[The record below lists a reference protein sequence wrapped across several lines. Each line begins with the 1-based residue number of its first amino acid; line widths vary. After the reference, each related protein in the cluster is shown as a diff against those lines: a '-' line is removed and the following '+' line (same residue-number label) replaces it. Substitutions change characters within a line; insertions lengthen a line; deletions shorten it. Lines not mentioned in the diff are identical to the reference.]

1 MKLVIKSTFLIFNI
15 IICQNTLG
23 LIINSSSS
31 YSGFTLFAPNH
42 STNTYLINNEGLLV
56 NEWSSSYVPG
66 LAVYLLENGNLLRS
80 AAIESDNT
88 TQTGGFELFTWD
100 NILIWQ
106 YYQGSQHHDIEPLP
120 NGNVLMI
127 VNDVKNYSAA
137 ISAGRDPEKLLSN
150 SLRSLSILEISQIG
164 IDSGE
169 IVWEWHAWDHLIQDF
184 DETKLNY
191 GSVDL
196 HPELID
202 VNFAPNIY
210 SDWLHTNSIDYNEDL
225 DQILVSHRNT
235 NEIWVIDHSTT
246 SQEASGHTGG
256 ISGKGGDILFRW
268 GNPVSYRAGEEQ
280 DQRLFG
286 QHDANWVRDE
296 FNNYQNSIMIFNN
309 GIERPSGSYSTAIE
323 ISVPLIENNCYNIL
337 ETGVFG
343 PADEVWSYTSP
354 DTFDFS
360 SPRFGSAQR
369 LQNGNTLISN
379 SEMGTFFEVDSLNE
393 NVWKY
398 INPVST
404 DGILFQGDS
413 ARNNTVFRC
422 YRYGQ
427 NYAGF
432 DSVDTEPLGPIEFYL
447 NINNDL
453 NYSKRLSFSLN
464 NNYPNPFNPKT
475 WLSYYLPKETY
486 VRLSIYNMQGELV
499 KILINDIQPQGLN
512 IIDWDATN
520 SKGNKVGS
528 GIYIYNIRTSDYQES
543 KRLVFI
549 K

>member
-1 MKLVIKSTFLIFNI
+1 M
-15 IICQNTLG
+15 
-23 LIINSSSS
+23 
-31 YSGFTLFAPNH
+31 
-42 STNTYLINNEGLLV
+42 
-56 NEWSSSYVPG
+56 
-66 LAVYLLENGNLLRS
+66 
-80 AAIESDNT
+80 
-88 TQTGGFELFTWD
+88 
-100 NILIWQ
+100 
-106 YYQGSQHHDIEPLP
+106 
-120 NGNVLMI
+120 
-127 VNDVKNYSAA
+127 
-137 ISAGRDPEKLLSN
+137 
-150 SLRSLSILEISQIG
+150 
-164 IDSGE
+164 
-169 IVWEWHAWDHLIQDF
+169 
-184 DETKLNY
+184 
-191 GSVDL
+191 
-196 HPELID
+196 
-202 VNFAPNIY
+202 
-210 SDWLHTNSIDYNEDL
+210 
-225 DQILVSHRNT
+225 
-235 NEIWVIDHSTT
+235 
-246 SQEASGHTGG
+246 
-256 ISGKGGDILFRW
+256 
-268 GNPVSYRAGEEQ
+268 
-280 DQRLFG
+280 
-286 QHDANWVRDE
+286 
-296 FNNYQNSIMIFNN
+296 
-309 GIERPSGSYSTAIE
+309 
-323 ISVPLIENNCYNIL
+323 
-337 ETGVFG
+337 FG

-447 NINNDL
+447 NINNDF

-499 KILINDIQPQGLN
+499 KILINDIQSQGLK